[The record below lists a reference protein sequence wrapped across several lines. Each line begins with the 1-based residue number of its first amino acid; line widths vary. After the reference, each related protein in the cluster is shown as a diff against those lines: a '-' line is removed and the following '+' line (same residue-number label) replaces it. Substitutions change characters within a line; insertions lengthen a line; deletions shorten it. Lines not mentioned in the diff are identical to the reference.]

1 MTMEAES
8 DHFSPYRADGKLY
21 GFVCVVTGANQ
32 PVGAAIATELAAHG
46 AACVYTCTST
56 ERSSGLAAG
65 LSKTYPNTKIID
77 YPYSISS
84 EQDTLTLID
93 EALNAWGRLDVW
105 VCSSGLLGPPSID
118 ATTPADLQKCFEAN
132 SMAPFFALKY
142 APHAMAKTTSKGNY
156 PNAAPKD
163 QKYGSIVVVSST
175 ASTYGG
181 CWGPCYT
188 MSSHAALGV
197 VRAGVAVLKGTGVR
211 INCISPGQIDVGV
224 SLDGFDMRGMT
235 NQLPPAEMQG
245 KGLQK
250 ANIGLERAGMPAEVG
265 RVAGFLASGFSS
277 YITGANLV
285 VDGGASTM
293 CPLMVP
299 I

>member
-1 MTMEAES
+1 
-8 DHFSPYRADGKLY
+8 
-21 GFVCVVTGANQ
+21 
-32 PVGAAIATELAAHG
+32 
-46 AACVYTCTST
+46 
-56 ERSSGLAAG
+56 
-65 LSKTYPNTKIID
+65 
-77 YPYSISS
+77 
-84 EQDTLTLID
+84 
-93 EALNAWGRLDVW
+93 VW

-118 ATTPADLQKCFEAN
+118 ATTPADLQKCFESN

-142 APHAMAKTTSKGNY
+142 APPAMAKTTSKGNY

-163 QKYGSIVVVSST
+163 QRYGSIIVVSST

-224 SLDGFDMRGMT
+224 SLNQFDPRGMT
-235 NQLPPAEMQG
+235 AQLPPAEMQSPAM
-245 KGLQK
+245 QK
-250 ANIGLERAGMPAEVG
+250 ANIGLERAGLPVEVG
-265 RVAGFLASGFSS
+265 RVAGFLASDFSS

-299 I
+299 M